1 MELTHTRL
9 LVNNYREC
17 FSFYRN
23 VLGFEVTRGNE
34 DSLYAEFKFRGC
46 TLGLFERKQMLEA
59 IGAESVSYTHNTDK
73 IALIFKVDNVE
84 EKYKELK
91 EKVEFITKPSEQEG
105 WGIKV
110 AHFRDPDGSLIEIY
124 ESIE

>member
-9 LVNNYREC
+9 LVDNYKEC
-17 FSFYRN
+17 FLFYRDI
-23 VLGFEVTRGNE
+23 LGFEVSWGDEET
-34 DSLYAEFKFRGC
+34 LYADFKFSGC
-46 TLGLFERKQMLEA
+46 TLGLFERKQMLKA
-59 IGAESVSYTHNTDK
+59 IGAESVSYIHKSDR

-91 EKVEFITKPSEQEG
+91 EKVEFITKPTAQEG

-124 ESIE
+124 ESIG